1 MSWSGGSDVRSVAV
15 ICGPTAAG
23 KSAIAMEL
31 ARRTGALLISADSRQ
46 VYRGFDI
53 GTAKP
58 SAADQASVV
67 HRGIDVIEP
76 TQRYSAA
83 EWSASALE
91 WMSAADANGQPVIV
105 VGGTGFYL
113 RAMDSPLFESP
124 YLDPARR
131 GEVLTVLDGLT
142 TDELRQRCT
151 EVDPARAALG
161 RTQLLRAL
169 EIFMLTGRPLSAWLV
184 ENARPA
190 QVQARYLLVDPG
202 AALRERI
209 AGRVAQML
217 AQGWEAEVAQ
227 LAALIPR
234 DAPAWNACGY
244 AMLRAA
250 LYGEMSR
257 DGAITRTI
265 TDTRQYAKRQRTWFR
280 HQLPAAR
287 VTPLDPASPGAQSR
301 AATWLETASLSEHL

>member
-1 MSWSGGSDVRSVAV
+1 MRDVAV

-23 KSAIAMEL
+23 KSVIAMEL

-58 SAADQASVV
+58 TVADQSTVV
-67 HRGIDVIEP
+67 HRGLDVIEP

-83 EWSASALE
+83 DWSASALQ
-91 WMSAADANGQPVIV
+91 WIADADANGQPVIV

-124 YLDPARR
+124 PLDPERR
-131 GEVLTVLDGLT
+131 AELLTALDALS
-142 TDELRQRCT
+142 TDELRRRCT

-169 EIFMLTGRPLSAWLV
+169 ETFMLTGRPLSAWLV
-184 ENARPA
+184 ENARPKL
-190 QVQARYLLVDPG
+190 VQARYLLVDPG
-202 AALRERI
+202 AGLRDRI

-217 AQGWEAEVAQ
+217 AAGWEAEVAR
-227 LAALIPR
+227 LAETVPR

-244 AMLRAA
+244 AMLRMA
-250 LYGEMSR
+250 L
-257 DGAITRTI
+257 DGAVSRADAIERTI
-265 TDTRQYAKRQRTWFR
+265 IDTRQYAKRQRTWFR
-280 HQLPAAR
+280 HQLPAER
-287 VTPLDPASPGAQSR
+287 VTSLDPASPDALAR
-301 AATWLETASLSEHL
+301 AATWFETATLSEHL